1 MLGPGAVRLLFDRG
15 TILLRDAPEG
25 VELSDLPGVVWDPR
39 VRALRAP
46 ARHHRAIREAL
57 ARRGVRFSDEVYR
70 ATDDVGP
77 WAEVLLRPYQ
87 DAAHEAWRAA
97 RRRGV
102 VVLPTGSGKT
112 RLAIAAMARA
122 RRPALALVPT
132 RVLLAQW
139 VQEISSVF
147 GGGVGCLGDGERRV
161 DAITVAT
168 FESGWRHMDRLGN
181 RFELLIV
188 DEVHHF
194 GSGARDELLE
204 LCAAPAR
211 LGLTA
216 TPPPI
221 AAAERLEELIGPTV
235 FELAVGDLTGRYLAP
250 FQLATFTLDLD
261 PDERAAWARA
271 VAVYRPVFRAFLRGA
286 PGAGW
291 QDFARAAVRTEE
303 GRRAL
308 AAFRESRGL
317 LAFPSAKRAAV
328 RSLLARHAAARVLV
342 FTADNATAYAVA
354 REHLLMPITC
364 DIPRAERAAA
374 LERFRRGELR
384 ALVSARVLNEGI
396 DVPDA
401 DVAIVVGGTQGER
414 EHVQRIGR
422 LLRPQEG
429 KTAVVY
435 ELVMRGTSEVA
446 QARRRREGLAPRQ
459 PAFL

>member
-1 MLGPGAVRLLFDRG
+1 VRLVFDRG
-15 TILLRDAPEG
+15 TILLRDPPAG
-25 VELSDLPGVVWDPR
+25 VDLSDLPGVLWDPR
-39 VRALRAP
+39 VHALRAP
-46 ARHHRAIREAL
+46 ARHYEAIRDAL
-57 ARRGVRFSDEVYR
+57 ARRNVRFADEVYR
-70 ATDDVGP
+70 SADHLDAWTEP
-77 WAEVLLRPYQ
+77 PLRPYQ
-87 DAAHEAWRAA
+87 DSALCAWKEAG
-97 RRRGV
+97 RRGV
-102 VVLPTGSGKT
+102 IVLPTGSGKT
-112 RLAIAAMARA
+112 RVAIAAMARG

-139 VQEISSVF
+139 VREIGAAF
-147 GGGVGCLGDGERRV
+147 GGPVGCLGDGERRV
-161 DAITVAT
+161 GSVTVAT
-168 FESGWRHMDRLGN
+168 YESGWRQMPRLGN
-181 RFELLIV
+181 LFELLVV

-194 GSGARDELLE
+194 GSGVRDEALE

-216 TPPPI
+216 TLPDG
-221 AAAERLEELIGPTV
+221 AAAGRLGELIGPTV
-235 FELAVGDLTGRYLAP
+235 FELSVGDLTGRYLAP
-250 FQLATFTLDLD
+250 FQLVSLNLDLD
-261 PDERAAWARA
+261 ARERVAWDRA
-271 VAVYRPVFRAFLRGA
+271 VAVYRPALRAFLREV
-286 PGAGW
+286 PGATW
-291 QDFARAAVRTEE
+291 LDFARSAARTEE
-303 GRRAL
+303 GRRAIG
-308 AAFRESRGL
+308 AFRESRSL

-328 RSLLARHAAARVLV
+328 RALLARHAGARVLV
-342 FTADNATAYAVA
+342 FTSDNATAYAVS

-364 DIPRAERAAA
+364 DISRAERAAA
-374 LERFRRGELR
+374 LERFRRGELG

-459 PAFL
+459 PALL